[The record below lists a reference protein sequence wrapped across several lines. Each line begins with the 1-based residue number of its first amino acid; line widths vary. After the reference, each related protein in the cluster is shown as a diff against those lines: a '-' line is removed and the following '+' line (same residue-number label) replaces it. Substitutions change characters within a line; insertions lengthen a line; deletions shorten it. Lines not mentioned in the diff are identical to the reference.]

1 MKYRMYDL
9 IEKKKHKIPL
19 TLDEIRD
26 MILAYT
32 AGEIPDYQ
40 MSAFL
45 MAVWFQGMTDE
56 ELSHFTLAMAASGDE
71 LDLSRGSGVKLDK
84 HSTGGVGDKTTLVVA
99 PVLAALGVPTAKM
112 SGRGLGFTGGTVDK
126 LESIPGLRSELTEE
140 EFLRILRTVG
150 FVDAAQTKELA
161 PADKLLYALRD
172 VTATIDSIPL
182 IASSIMSKK
191 LASGADKIVLDV
203 KCGSGAF
210 MRDISSAKALAGQ
223 MIRIGEHTEREITA
237 VISDMDQPLGRAV
250 GNALEVMESVE
261 VLKGGGEERLV
272 SLCIALAVEMLQL
285 SDKAR
290 PTREEAEGAVKEILQ
305 NGAALDRFRA
315 YVREA
320 GGDPAALDR
329 TQVETKY
336 RKEILSDR
344 EGYLFSCNAGEVG
357 LVSVLLGAGRAKK
370 GDPIDPES
378 GILLKKKLGDHI
390 GKGEVLAE
398 IFTNREDVLE
408 TAEERLLRAYLI
420 KEEPPEAKGVI
431 IDILHSEPI

>member
-19 TLDEIRD
+19 TLDEIQE

-71 LDLSRGSGVKLDK
+71 LDLSRVSGVKLDK

-237 VISDMDQPLGRAV
+237 VISDMDQPLGRTV

-290 PTREEAEGAVKEILQ
+290 PTREEAEEAVKEILQ
-305 NGAALDRFRA
+305 NG
-315 YVREA
+315 
-320 GGDPAALDR
+320 AALDR

-344 EGYLFSCNAGEVG
+344 EGYLFSCDAGEVG

>member
-1 MKYRMYDL
+1 M
-9 IEKKKHKIPL
+9 
-19 TLDEIRD
+19 
-26 MILAYT
+26 
-32 AGEIPDYQ
+32 
-40 MSAFL
+40 
-45 MAVWFQGMTDE
+45 
-56 ELSHFTLAMAASGDE
+56 
-71 LDLSRGSGVKLDK
+71 
-84 HSTGGVGDKTTLVVA
+84 
-99 PVLAALGVPTAKM
+99 
-112 SGRGLGFTGGTVDK
+112 
-126 LESIPGLRSELTEE
+126 
-140 EFLRILRTVG
+140 
-150 FVDAAQTKELA
+150 
-161 PADKLLYALRD
+161 
-172 VTATIDSIPL
+172 TATIDSIPL

-290 PTREEAEGAVKEILQ
+290 PTREEAEEAVKEILQ

-344 EGYLFSCNAGEVG
+344 EGYLFSCDAGEVG

-408 TAEERLLRAYLI
+408 TAEERLLRSYLI